1 MGERKILIAAP
12 VIVGALGNITKKL
25 EKLLGKLD
33 VTLNKALLQK
43 KMLLG
48 TVMTL
53 RKVLEY

>member
-1 MGERKILIAAP
+1 MIAAP

-25 EKLLGKLD
+25 EKLLGKLG
-33 VTLNKALLQK
+33 VTLNTALLQK
-43 KMLLG
+43 KMLLE